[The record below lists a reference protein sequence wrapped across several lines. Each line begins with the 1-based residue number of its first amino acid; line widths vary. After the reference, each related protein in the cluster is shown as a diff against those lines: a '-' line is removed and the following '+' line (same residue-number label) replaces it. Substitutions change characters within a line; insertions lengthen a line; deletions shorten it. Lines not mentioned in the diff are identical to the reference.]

1 MSNLPSDR
9 VRTLFEQ
16 ATALEPAARAAFLDA
31 ACGGDA
37 GLRAELR
44 SLLEAFDASDGFFEE
59 LGARL
64 TPPAP
69 GAAARVPVEGER
81 VAQYEVGAVVG
92 AGGMGI
98 VCRARDTRL
107 GRTVALKFLPPHLGR
122 DPGAAAGLL
131 REARAASALEHPNI
145 ATIYEVG
152 EFGEGGVFLAMA
164 WCPGETLRRKL
175 GADRLAV
182 TDAVAI
188 AVQIADALAAAH
200 RAGIVHRDVKPA
212 NIIVGNDGVVKL
224 VDFGIARPAGVELTR
239 GSGTF
244 GTVAYMSPEQTRG
257 GPPDARTDVWSL
269 GVVLYEMLAARP
281 PFRGGDEAVLIH
293 AIRNDEPEPIAD
305 VRDDVSAALA
315 ALVTRCLDKDPARR
329 GDAAAVAAALR
340 RIAAGGTGG
349 AWRTAPRLR
358 RSAAAATAVVLAALL
373 GVGSYWAAAR
383 PPPGELDAQRLLI
396 APLENRTG
404 DPALE
409 PVGSMAADWLI
420 QGLAQSGLVDVV
432 PVTTSLAASR
442 HVRAGGP
449 AEAGGV
455 LRALA
460 EETRAGIVITGAF
473 YRQRD
478 SLYFG
483 VTITDVAGRRVLE
496 ALDPVAVPF
505 DRPADG
511 IDLLRQEVLRSAA
524 QHLNPRLQRQAA
536 YIRAPPSFEA
546 YRDFAV
552 GLELFVAADWPAA
565 IERLLAA
572 NAADST
578 FVMPLVYAA
587 IAYGNSNEHAAM
599 DSILARLRP
608 RRAELA
614 PFEALAYDMLVA
626 TIAGDLHAYYR
637 AHLDAPR
644 MAPNALA
651 HYGLGLG
658 ALLINRPAEAV
669 AVFRSLDPERGELR
683 GWLAYWTQRT
693 LAEHRLGRHRD
704 ELRSVQRARSLHP
717 VEQRVV
723 QMEAVALAALGRRRQ
738 LDALL
743 RRARDAH
750 PQPHVLLR
758 VVGLELI
765 AHGDSAT
772 GTSLLRESLDA
783 ARQPLSATSGHR
795 FFLARAHYLLGEYT
809 EARSLLLPLLE
820 ELPESID
827 VRGLAGT
834 LAARSGDVAGARE
847 ADAWLA
853 ALDRPYM
860 FGLNT
865 YLRASIA
872 AQLGESDEAVRLLR
886 QSWREGQSTHIIGH
900 TDPDL
905 QPLLRH
911 RGFQE
916 FMRPAG

>member
-1 MSNLPSDR
+1 M
-9 VRTLFEQ
+9 
-16 ATALEPAARAAFLDA
+16 
-31 ACGGDA
+31 
-37 GLRAELR
+37 
-44 SLLEAFDASDGFFEE
+44 
-59 LGARL
+59 
-64 TPPAP
+64 
-69 GAAARVPVEGER
+69 
-81 VAQYEVGAVVG
+81 Y
-92 AGGMGI
+92 
-98 VCRARDTRL
+98 
-107 GRTVALKFLPPHLGR
+107 
-122 DPGAAAGLL
+122 
-131 REARAASALEHPNI
+131 
-145 ATIYEVG
+145 
-152 EFGEGGVFLAMA
+152 
-164 WCPGETLRRKL
+164 
-175 GADRLAV
+175 
-182 TDAVAI
+182 
-188 AVQIADALAAAH
+188 
-200 RAGIVHRDVKPA
+200 
-212 NIIVGNDGVVKL
+212 
-224 VDFGIARPAGVELTR
+224 
-239 GSGTF
+239 
-244 GTVAYMSPEQTRG
+244 
-257 GPPDARTDVWSL
+257 
-269 GVVLYEMLAARP
+269 
-281 PFRGGDEAVLIH
+281 
-293 AIRNDEPEPIAD
+293 
-305 VRDDVSAALA
+305 
-315 ALVTRCLDKDPARR
+315 
-329 GDAAAVAAALR
+329 
-340 RIAAGGTGG
+340 
-349 AWRTAPRLR
+349 
-358 RSAAAATAVVLAALL
+358 
-373 GVGSYWAAAR
+373 
-383 PPPGELDAQRLLI
+383 
-396 APLENRTG
+396 
-404 DPALE
+404 
-409 PVGSMAADWLI
+409 
-420 QGLAQSGLVDVV
+420 
-432 PVTTSLAASR
+432 
-442 HVRAGGP
+442 
-449 AEAGGV
+449 
-455 LRALA
+455 
-460 EETRAGIVITGAF
+460 
-473 YRQRD
+473 
-478 SLYFG
+478 
-483 VTITDVAGRRVLE
+483 
-496 ALDPVAVPF
+496 
-505 DRPADG
+505 
-511 IDLLRQEVLRSAA
+511 
-524 QHLNPRLQRQAA
+524 
-536 YIRAPPSFEA
+536 
-546 YRDFAV
+546 
-552 GLELFVAADWPAA
+552 
-565 IERLLAA
+565 
-572 NAADST
+572 
-578 FVMPLVYAA
+578 
-587 IAYGNSNEHAAM
+587 AAM